1 MPTYALS
8 HHFIDGDI
16 ASLFFDLFAFC
27 LIYCWCQGVW
37 FFSWSEWW
45 AYGFAMRRWN
55 AKAHYFDRL
64 KNQLGRRII
73 DLNWCNSKIAIRI
86 FQIVV
91 SDRFIHSLTLNFV
104 TWLVLRRFV
113 QALNPFCSAILEMW
127 GSFWIGVRYEW
138 LSVDIGKKS
147 LWM

>member
-1 MPTYALS
+1 MVISLPYFSIYLPFVLYIADVKECDFS
-8 HHFIDGDI
+8 ADQNDGLMVLPWEGETPKPI
-16 ASLFFDLFAFC
+16 I
-27 LIYCWCQGVW
+27 LIGWKI
-37 FFSWSEWW
+37 SW
-45 AYGFAMRRWN
+45 G
-55 AKAHYFDRL
+55 
-64 KNQLGRRII
+64 II